1 MPAPLSVIVLAAGKG
16 TRMRSDLPKVLH
28 AVCGRPL
35 LRWILHAVAEL
46 HPDHVVAVLGHGR
59 EQVEVE
65 LTKWNAL
72 AQRGSAA
79 AFSGLPAVSSV
90 VQEPQLGTAH
100 AVRQAEPALPRGA
113 GRVLVLYGDTPML
126 TAETLRALLDA
137 QPAEGCSFLT
147 CEMLDPTGMGRV
159 LRDAHGAFRGVI
171 EHKDATPEQRAVQ
184 EINAGVYVFDAP
196 RLWECLAAVRAENA
210 QKEYYL
216 TDVLGLFLARGY
228 PIRPV
233 LCAGGEREVQG
244 VNSLR
249 ELAIAREE
257 LQERI
262 LTRHLA
268 NGVRITA
275 PETAYIDAD
284 VEIGRGTVIHPCV
297 VIQHDVKV
305 GENCSVGPF
314 AHLRPGTTLAEG
326 VDVGNFVE
334 VNRTQMAAGSK
345 AKHLT
350 YLGDAIIGEKAN
362 IGAGTVTANYDGKS
376 KFTTRIGAR
385 AFIGSGAIL
394 VAPATVGDGAKLGA
408 QAALVHKEIP
418 AGEVWVGVPARPL
431 AARGARPSGAAPA
444 DAGTDGRHA

>member
-1 MPAPLSVIVLAAGKG
+1 MRAPLSVIVLAAGKG

-46 HPDHVVAVLGHGR
+46 RPDHVVAVLGHGR
-59 EQVEVE
+59 EQVRAE
-65 LTKWNAL
+65 LAKWKLPA
-72 AQRGSAA
+72 
-79 AFSGLPAVSSV
+79 GLPAVRSV

-100 AVRQAEPALPRGA
+100 AVRQAEPELPRDA
-113 GRVLVLYGDTPML
+113 GRILVVYGDTPML
-126 TAETLRALLDA
+126 TTETLRALLEA
-137 QPAEGCSFLT
+137 QPAGGCAFLS
-147 CEMLDPTGMGRV
+147 CAMEDPTGMGRV
-159 LRDAHGAFRGVI
+159 LRDERGAFRGVV
-171 EHKDATPEQRAVQ
+171 EHKDATPEQRAVR
-184 EINAGVYVFDAP
+184 EINAGVYVFDTP
-196 RLWECLAAVRAENA
+196 RLFECLAAVRAENA
-210 QKEYYL
+210 QNEYYL

-228 PIRPV
+228 PIVPV
-233 LCAGGEREVQG
+233 PCLGGEREVQG

-262 LTRHLA
+262 LTQHLA

-284 VEIGRGTVIHPCV
+284 VEIGRGTLIHPCV

-305 GENCSVGPF
+305 GEGCAVGPF
-314 AHLRPGTTLAEG
+314 AHLRSGTTLGDGAE
-326 VDVGNFVE
+326 VGNFVE
-334 VNRTQMAAGSK
+334 VNRTQMAAGAK

-385 AFIGSGAIL
+385 AFIGSGAII
-394 VAPATVGDGAKLGA
+394 VAPATVGEGAKLGA
-408 QAALVHKEIP
+408 NAALVHREIP

-431 AARGARPSGAAPA
+431 AAK
-444 DAGTDGRHA
+444 AGRASAQALAEEPKDGRHA